1 MTLAIDLRGKKAL
14 VVGIA
19 NESSIAYA
27 CAKAFRQAGAELA
40 ITYLNE
46 KAERFVRPIAE
57 ELEAAIFMPMDV
69 LKEGELEAVFE
80 RITQEWGQLDILL
93 HSIAFAPREDLHGR
107 VIDTSVDGFKIAIDV
122 SAHSFV
128 RMARLAE
135 PLMKERGGSMM
146 TLTYYGSTRV
156 IDTYN
161 MMGPVKACLEA
172 LTREVASE
180 VGIHGIRVNAIS
192 PGPVKTRAASG
203 IDDFDK
209 LLDEAA
215 QKAPQRSLITIEDVG
230 PLAAFLASD
239 LAHAITGETIFVDHG
254 YNIIA

>member
-1 MTLAIDLRGKKAL
+1 MTLAIDLHGKKAL

-19 NESSIAYA
+19 NSDSIAYA

-57 ELEAAIFMPMDV
+57 ELEASIFMPLDV

-107 VIDTSVDGFKIAIDV
+107 VIDTSLEGFKIAIDV

-180 VGIHGIRVNAIS
+180 VGIYGIRVNAIS

-215 QKAPQRSLITIEDVG
+215 QKAPQRSLITIDDVG

>member
-1 MTLAIDLRGKKAL
+1 MTLAIDLTGKKAL

-19 NESSIAYA
+19 NEHSIAYA
-27 CAKAFRQAGAELA
+27 CAKSFRQAGADLA

-46 KAERFVRPIAE
+46 KAEQYVRPLAE
-57 ELEAAIFMPMDV
+57 ELAAPIFMPMDV
-69 LKEGELEAVFE
+69 LQEGQMEAVFE
-80 RITQEWGQLDILL
+80 RITQEWGRLDVMM

-107 VIDTSVDGFKIAIDV
+107 VVDTSLEGFKIAIDV

-135 PLMKERGGSMM
+135 PLMKDHGGSMM

-161 MMGPVKACLEA
+161 MMGPVKAALEA

-180 VGIHGIRVNAIS
+180 LGIHGIRVNAIS

-203 IDDFDK
+203 IDSFDK

-215 QKAPQRSLITIEDVG
+215 AKAPQRRLITIEDVG
-230 PLAAFLASD
+230 PLAAFLACD
-239 LAHAITGETIFVDHG
+239 LSAAITGATIFVDHG
-254 YNIIA
+254 YNIVA